1 MQKNNDEKKKKTV
14 DNNKAST
21 NNDKK
26 IKKKRKGKKKKKF
39 KVLKTIFFLILIAV
53 IVVGLFVAKWAL
65 DVIDKAPEIDPSN
78 ILSSL
83 NQSSEILDQNG
94 NIIQQIQSANENR
107 EIVSYDLI
115 PQNVKDAF
123 VATEDRR
130 FYDHPGIDV
139 RRLAGALINNIKSG
153 DIKGQGG
160 STITQQLIKNLYLY
174 NQKAWER
181 KIQEMYLAVKIEKMI
196 EKDEI
201 LNYYLNTIPMGPSIY
216 GVQAASYAYFSKD
229 VSELTLAESALL
241 AGVPKSTTAYS
252 PYQRCALENLEGIAE
267 EDIVGYV
274 YVGSVKYACIYNQTA
289 IDRMHTV
296 LYGMLTTEKI
306 TQEEYDEALAQD
318 MRKSIHPGETRVK
331 DIESDNFTDYVMNSV
346 VEDLM
351 EQKEMT
357 YEEARAYLYK
367 GGLKIYATMDIQMQ
381 RTVESIFDNFG
392 TLLMGKEPSE
402 DEPVGQNWKY
412 FRWIG
417 GSGYG
422 SLDRDLNCL
431 NNSGYPLYFKKDNIL
446 NDENKLYL
454 LNDEYKF
461 DENGNLIISS
471 KKLGLHTTTID
482 IIDCYTINNANELV
496 VHNIGGLN
504 VGDSF
509 EVLSSK
515 AGVGDVKINKDFLE
529 KYKDFYTIDAEG
541 KMIISDNY
549 YYYTESGIVQPQA
562 ATVVLDYRTGQ
573 IKALVGGRKV
583 EGSRTFNRA
592 VDSVRQPG
600 STIKPLAVY
609 MPAFELGDGPATIV
623 DDVPNYDDRGKRWP
637 KNWMEYYHSYQYKY
651 HGLTTMRYALEQSLN
666 VCSVKTLEKVG
677 IDAAIKTLAKCGLID
692 LEHPENDTFIM
703 NTENA
708 AYNDMNPSAL
718 ALGGLTQGFSP
729 LKMAAAYG
737 TIANAGLYVEPI
749 CYTKVLDAD
758 GNVLLE
764 NKVNPERAFSAES
777 SFMIGDILRTTVTDG
792 LSYTARIRD
801 NDIDM
806 AAKTGTTQDNGDLW
820 CLGYSP
826 YYSCAVWVGNDNP
839 TLKMGTGSTGTSRI
853 LGEIMTEV
861 HRNLEPAEFEKPDT
875 VIKVRVCED
884 SGKLPTELC
893 EHDPRG
899 SRVHYE
905 YFVKGTEP
913 TEKCDTHVKIKV
925 CAETFKL
932 PGAYCPDDVIIDRI
946 FIKRDRPYNYLEN
959 PNSKTGNMEGIIE
972 ARLIYENIKNDFA
985 NGMSFEE
992 LKIKYDASA
1001 ILELELVESTDEM
1014 MMEWKEFESTYQN
1027 TEKPSNDNSNQVDE
1041 PIDDNSN
1048 SNLTD
1053 NNENQE
1059 NNMLDNNS
1067 NDSNSNDGSNTTVE
1081 NPVQYKYYFEK
1092 LKIVSVNGVS
1102 EDHLLYDGL
1111 ECEDYQ
1117 YQVPTQYCTF
1127 HRRPP
1132 IKKID
1137 YTVNDSNMENTEN
1150 TENTNTNT
1158 TENSENAGE

>member
-1 MQKNNDEKKKKTV
+1 MQKNNDENTKKKV
-14 DNNKAST
+14 DDNKKST

-26 IKKKRKGKKKKKF
+26 IKKKKKGKKKKRKF
-39 KVLKTIFFLILIAV
+39 KVLKTILLLILIAV

-78 ILSSL
+78 ILQSL

-94 NIIQQIQSANENR
+94 NIIQQLQSANENR

-115 PQNVKDAF
+115 PQSVKDAF

-130 FYDHPGIDV
+130 FYEHPGIDI
-139 RRLAGALINNIKSG
+139 RRIAGALINNIKSG

-160 STITQQLIKNLYLY
+160 STITQQLMKNLYLY
-174 NQKAWER
+174 SQKAWER

-196 EKDEI
+196 DKDEI

-229 VSELTLAESALL
+229 VSDLTLAESALL
-241 AGVPKSTTAYS
+241 AGAPKSTTAYA
-252 PYQRCALENLEGIAE
+252 PYQRCALENLEGVSE

-274 YVGSVKYACIYNQTA
+274 YVGSVKYACIYNQAA

-306 TQEEYDEALAQD
+306 TQEEYDAALAQD
-318 MRKSIHPGETRVK
+318 MRKSINPGETRVK

-346 VEDLM
+346 VDDLM
-351 EQKEMT
+351 EEKEMT
-357 YEEARAYLYK
+357 YEEARSYLYK
-367 GGLKIYATMDIQMQ
+367 GGLKIYATMDIEMQ
-381 RTVESIFDNFG
+381 RTVEGIFDNFG

-402 DEPVGQNWKY
+402 DQPVGQNWKY

-422 SLDRDLNCL
+422 CLDRDLNCL
-431 NNSGYPLYFKKDNIL
+431 NNSGYPLYFKKENIL
-446 NDENKLYL
+446 NDENQLYL
-454 LNDEYKF
+454 LADEFEF
-461 DENGNLIISS
+461 DQSGNLLISS

-482 IIDCYTINNANELV
+482 IIDCYTINDANELV
-496 VHNIGGLN
+496 VHSIGGLN
-504 VGDSF
+504 VGESF
-509 EVLSSK
+509 EIISSK
-515 AGVGDVKINKDFLE
+515 AGVGEVKINKSFLD
-529 KYKDFYTIDAEG
+529 KFKDFYTLDSDG
-541 KMIISDNY
+541 NMIISDNY
-549 YYYTESGIVQPQA
+549 YYYTKSGIVQPQA
-562 ATVVLDYRTGQ
+562 ATVILDYRTGQ
-573 IKALVGGRKV
+573 IKALVGGRKI

-600 STIKPLAVY
+600 STIKPLSVY

-637 KNWMEYYHSYQYKY
+637 KNWMEYYHSYKYKY

-677 IDAAIKTLAKCGLID
+677 IDTAIKTLSKCGLID
-692 LEHPENDTFIM
+692 LDNPSNDTFIM

-729 LKMAAAYG
+729 LKMTAAYG
-737 TIANAGLYVEPI
+737 TIANAGMYIKPI
-749 CYTKVLDAD
+749 CYTKVLDSD

-764 NKVNPERAFSAES
+764 NKADPKRAFSAES

-820 CLGYSP
+820 CLGFSP

-853 LGEIMTEV
+853 LGEIMTEI
-861 HRNLEPAEFEKPDT
+861 HRDLEPAEFEKPDT
-875 VIKVRVCED
+875 IVKVRVCKD
-884 SGKLPTELC
+884 SGLIPTSLC
-893 EHDPRG
+893 ENDPRG
-899 SRVHYE
+899 SRVNYE

-913 TEKCDTHVKIKV
+913 TEKCDTHVKVKV

-932 PGAYCPDDVIIDRI
+932 PSMYCPNEALIDRI
-946 FIKRDRPYNYLEN
+946 FIKRDKPYNYLEN

-972 ARLIYENIKNDFA
+972 ARLIYENVKNDFA
-985 NGMSFEE
+985 NGMGFEE
-992 LKIKYDASA
+992 LKTKYDASA
-1001 ILELELVESTDEM
+1001 ILELELVEATDEM
-1014 MMEWKEFESTYQN
+1014 LSSWRNSIDMYNKT
-1027 TEKPSNDNSNQVDE
+1027 NDNIMENNNQVADE
-1041 PIDDNSN
+1041 SNENSN

-1053 NNENQE
+1053 DNNNDEDSSNPDNESSTNSNENDSE
-1059 NNMLDNNS
+1059 NQ
-1067 NDSNSNDGSNTTVE
+1067 GTNTVTE
-1081 NPVQYKYYFEK
+1081 KPLQYKYYFEE
-1092 LKIVSVNGVS
+1092 LKIISVNGVS

-1117 YQVPTQYCTF
+1117 YQVPTDVCTF

-1137 YTVNDSNMENTEN
+1137 SQVVDSNDTDEN
-1150 TENTNTNT
+1150 
-1158 TENSENAGE
+1158 TENSENTGD